1 MTELAGTLVVVL
13 PPLVAVPLT
22 IITFYL
28 RSLREHQLARHGE
41 LVRQVEALADSVSS
55 LRERHR
61 EFERDYTTKE
71 EWVRETTQLRH
82 RVEIVGDAI
91 ARIEPYSRIRRCDEL
106 DRSPSLA
113 AHPEAVRC
121 ETAKARNPT
130 PPDKDDV

>member
-1 MTELAGTLVVVL
+1 MTELAATLVLVL

-41 LVRQVEALADSVSS
+41 LVRQVETLADSVSS

-71 EWVRETTQLRH
+71 EWVRETTQLRR

-91 ARIEPYSRIRRCDEL
+91 ARMDPYSRIRHYDEL
-106 DRSPSLA
+106 DTSPSIA
-113 AHPEAVRC
+113 AHPEAVRRK
-121 ETAKARNPT
+121 TAKILDPT
-130 PPDKDDV
+130 RRDKDDV

>member
-1 MTELAGTLVVVL
+1 MTELAGTLVLVL

-41 LVRQVEALADSVSS
+41 LVRQVETLADSVSS

-82 RVEIVGDAI
+82 RVETVSDVI
-91 ARIEPYSRIRRCDEL
+91 ARMDPYSRIRRYD
-106 DRSPSLA
+106 DPNRSPTLGV
-113 AHPEAVRC
+113 HPEAVRR